1 VRVVRYNSPF
11 GETLEELF
19 GIEDRHAAT
28 KLHSRRA
35 HRYALVLARAVDPAV
50 LDDGSIEYGF
60 AFHDIGKIGIPD
72 SILLKPAPLTRAERQ
87 VMETHTVLGEKILG
101 RVSLFRGGGLT
112 IVRSHHERWDGGGY
126 PDGLAGTTITLSVR
140 IFAVADALDAMTFD
154 RPYSRAMPFE
164 AARDEIAR
172 CAGTHFDP
180 AVVATFMEVPL
191 ETFAE
196 IRRRSVSGALDDVP
210 DTVSAAVVAGA

>member
-1 VRVVRYNSPF
+1 MRVVRYNSPF

-140 IFAVADALDAMTFD
+140 IFAVADALDAMTSH
-154 RPYSRAMPFE
+154 RPYRRSRPWQD
-164 AARDEIAR
+164 AA
-172 CAGTHFDP
+172 
-180 AVVATFMEVPL
+180 
-191 ETFAE
+191 AE
-196 IRRRSVSGALDDVP
+196 IRREAGGQFDPDVVHAFNECEPALRQIRRHL
-210 DTVSAAVVAGA
+210 AAV